1 MGPPS
6 APDSVLLSVRF
17 STASLVALAAGLLV
31 AGSLLAVGCAGGGA
45 DEASSRRGKQSDLPS
60 PVVDLSPPSPPP
72 SDPAAAPALDP
83 LDWQLPDPKDSASIA
98 PWFRLFY
105 IQDNRAEMN
114 ACGCPGSPT
123 GGLARRAAFVQDLR
137 FLFSGALVVEGPTA
151 LSRAAI
157 GIETIRGVDR
167 QRGRALLE
175 FIAQCGPAAFFPG
188 QADFEVVPLPDL
200 LRLAQGQGLPVVATN
215 VAAGSGTSTLRTRW
229 EHRVGDRRVLVLGL
243 VRSPEKEGLRTQ
255 LPLMDAVKAV
265 NRELR
270 EAAEEGSIDLVVA
283 FTDADLRERKRW
295 LSQGLDVDVLLVA
308 PERDRDRGDHWDDG
322 LFQLRSEP
330 LGRAFRRLDVLFSGP
345 AGRGLHSPSE
355 LESSLRR
362 VVAMEELY
370 LLRRSDLSLAEAEG
384 APEGG
389 TALPPGMDGQPRIDR
404 SRDPES
410 LRGAMASAK
419 ASRRKALGPLR
430 GAKTRGH
437 LAVAG
442 RWTIREGLV
451 PDPKIEAAIASHQED
466 RMAQL
471 KVLVAEPAGGAAI
484 EQPFG
489 SQDQCIDCHAPLLA
503 SWARSPHAQAWL
515 HLRERGET
523 RNPDCLPC
531 HTTGF
536 GQVGG
541 FVDPAAD
548 RTLLNV
554 QCEACHGPMELHAL
568 KAAHPG
574 FRPPAGSPVTS
585 KTCEG
590 CHDKANSPNFDCR
603 SYLRMLP
610 HPVLGPGW
618 EETAAEVCGP

>member
-1 MGPPS
+1 MVWEFAILGGMYDGRNLVKMSCPLGRPH
-6 APDSVLLSVRF
+6 DSEDWKAAQAKWSRTDLYRILGRVPAINELLDPE
-17 STASLVALAAGLLV
+17 TQQTG
-31 AGSLLAVGCAGGGA
+31 
-45 DEASSRRGKQSDLPS
+45 
-60 PVVDLSPPSPPP
+60 PVVMDIVGAVAEVELH
-72 SDPAAAPALDP
+72 
-83 LDWQLPDPKDSASIA
+83 WKDG
-98 PWFRLFY
+98 
-105 IQDNRAEMN
+105 NN
-114 ACGCPGSPT
+114 G
-123 GGLARRAAFVQDLR
+123 
-137 FLFSGALVVEGPTA
+137 
-151 LSRAAI
+151 
-157 GIETIRGVDR
+157 
-167 QRGRALLE
+167 QRYANCR
-175 FIAQCGPAAFFPG
+175 IN
-188 QADFEVVPLPDL
+188 D
-200 LRLAQGQGLPVVATN
+200 
-215 VAAGSGTSTLRTRW
+215 
-229 EHRVGDRRVLVLGL
+229 L

-574 FRPPAGSPVTS
+574 VRPPAGSPVTS